1 MSKYQL
7 PYEKFMEDWLQNYER
22 IEYLKLDEIK
32 ANVLPT
38 LKNWRAYTN
47 KIILVTMRHNKQNLM
62 YQLDSLNLLS
72 NLDEVIMCDS
82 LTGSKKYD
90 LIKHLSS
97 TRPYLLATLKI
108 FKQQKIWVYLCR
120 SFKWFKK
127 EKIYR
132 CRFLCE

>member
-7 PYEKFMEDWLQNYER
+7 PYEKFMEDWLFKIER

-90 LIKHLSS
+90 LIKHFKFDK
-97 TRPYLLATLKI
+97 AI
-108 FKQQKIWVYLCR
+108 FIGDTEEDIQTAKNMGIPSVGVLNGLE
-120 SFKWFKK
+120 KK
-127 EKIYR
+127 NI
-132 CRFLCE
+132 